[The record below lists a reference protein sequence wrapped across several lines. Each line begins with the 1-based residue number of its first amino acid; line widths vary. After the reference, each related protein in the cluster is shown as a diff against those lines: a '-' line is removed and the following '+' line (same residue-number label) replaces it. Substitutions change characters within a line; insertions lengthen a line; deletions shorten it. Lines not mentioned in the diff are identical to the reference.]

1 MRWWGLLVIG
11 SLALTYF
18 RTRNGHYHWRGG
30 VSRSCSGWEGVVPP
44 CYGHQTKL
52 VYLVV
57 ANLGSLYRDTE
68 LEEVNLD
75 CDAEFWLVAYQ
86 A

>member
-1 MRWWGLLVIG
+1 M
-11 SLALTYF
+11 
-18 RTRNGHYHWRGG
+18 
-30 VSRSCSGWEGVVPP
+30 VPP

-57 ANLGSLYRDTE
+57 ANLGSLLRDTE

-75 CDAEFWLVAYQ
+75 CDAEYWLVAYQ